1 MAGDGVGGDFTNP
14 NGVPETPPPK
24 RHVECA
30 RLDVPGGLAGGAASA
45 APPPTCAPT
54 GQNHENDA
62 ARVIVVCT
70 PGLSKTMGALHPVG
84 ALWEGPVNLLRTRAQ
99 HKDFVERL
107 EAAGATVHDVRAVL
121 ERDARRSV
129 TARLALEDLAA
140 RCLSYELHPDA
151 ERIATE
157 AGSGAAAAR
166 GHRYHVS
173 REYKALVLEKM
184 DVAQLVEIVLTRPTV
199 TVVPSMRDTGLTA
212 SYAFNPLANIIFC
225 RDQQV
230 TTRKGVVMARLRSTQ
245 RHHEVDVLEFCLRKL
260 FLRVIGRI
268 PEPDAFLEGGDFF
281 PAGPDLCFIGV
292 GPRTN
297 MQAVSYML
305 EHDMF
310 GTRRVAVVRDDYERR
325 QERMHLDT
333 VFNLLSSDCVLM
345 LRDMMGDDSPT
356 RRLVDEWVRDAD
368 GAPYVKG
375 RTDVEFSQYVRENGY
390 NIIPIDGEDQLAYG
404 CNALNLGEGRLLTVH
419 QKTAREIAR
428 SPYFQGDVQFMPF
441 DSVTA
446 MYGAVHCCS
455 QVVERCSQVVK
466 RDEAE

>member
-1 MAGDGVGGDFTNP
+1 MTGNGADGGGPAP
-14 NGVPETPPPK
+14 NGVPPTPPPK
-24 RHVECA
+24 RHVECG
-30 RLDVPGGLAGGAASA
+30 RLDGAGGGAAPPC
-45 APPPTCAPT
+45 PPPTYAPT
-54 GQNHENDA
+54 GQSHEDDP

-99 HKDFVERL
+99 HADFVGRL

-121 ERDARRSV
+121 ERGARESV

-157 AGSGAAAAR
+157 AGSGPAASR
-166 GHRYHVS
+166 GHLYHVS
-173 REYKALVLEKM
+173 EEYKVLVLAKM
-184 DVAQLVEIVLTRPTV
+184 DAAQLVEIVLTRPTV
-199 TVVPSMRDTGLTA
+199 TVVPSLRDTGLTA

-245 RHHEVDVLEFCLRKL
+245 RQHEVDVLEFCLRKL
-260 FLRVIGRI
+260 SLRVIGRI
-268 PEPDAFLEGGDFF
+268 PAPDAFLEGGDFY

-297 MQAVSYML
+297 MAAVTYML
-305 EHDMF
+305 ESDLF
-310 GTRRVAVVRDDYERR
+310 GTRRVAVVRDDFERR

-333 VFNLLSSDCVLM
+333 VFNLLSSSCALM
-345 LRDMMGDDSPT
+345 LRELMGDDSPT
-356 RRLVDEWVRDAD
+356 RRLVDEWVRDGD
-368 GAPYVKG
+368 DAPYVKG
-375 RTDVEFSQYVRENGY
+375 RTDVEFSLYVRQNGY

-404 CNALNLGEGRLLTVH
+404 CNALNLGGGRVLSVH
-419 QKTAREIAR
+419 EKSAREIAR
-428 SPYFQGDVQFMPF
+428 SPFFQGDVQYMPF
-441 DSVTA
+441 DAVTA

-455 QVVERCSQVVK
+455 QVVQRGGVE
-466 RDEAE
+466 

>member
-1 MAGDGVGGDFTNP
+1 MAGDSVDGHVTAA
-14 NGVPETPPPK
+14 NGVPPTPPPK

-30 RLDVPGGLAGGAASA
+30 RLDVPGGSTEGAAA
-45 APPPTCAPT
+45 ASSPDCAPT
-54 GQNHENDA
+54 GQNHEDDP

-70 PGLSKTMGALHPVG
+70 PGLSKTMGALHPIG

-157 AGSGAAAAR
+157 ASSDPAATR
-166 GHRYHVS
+166 GLLYHVS
-173 REYKALVLEKM
+173 SEYKALVLEKM

-199 TVVPSMRDTGLTA
+199 TVAPSLRDTGLTA

-230 TTRKGVVMARLRSTQ
+230 TTRKGVVMARLRSSQ

-260 FLRVIGRI
+260 SLRVIGRI
-268 PEPDAFLEGGDFF
+268 PAPDAFLEGGDFF

-305 EHDMF
+305 ENDMF

-345 LRDMMGDDSPT
+345 LREMMGDDSPT

-368 GAPYVKG
+368 GVLYVKG
-375 RTDVEFSQYVRENGY
+375 RTDVEFSLYVRQNGY
-390 NIIPIDGEDQLAYG
+390 NIIPIDGKDQLEYG
-404 CNALNLGEGRLLTVH
+404 CNALNLGGGRVLSVH

-441 DSVTA
+441 DAVTA

-455 QVVERCSQVVK
+455 QVVQRG
-466 RDEAE
+466 EAE